1 MHAGTTFFYYGG
13 CNCPSRIPIHVAM
26 KYSRSAHG
34 QAADIICSFIN
45 FWRYFFVSRSIIIV
59 VFIIVFYRFKF
70 DDERVT
76 KEDMKRAL
84 EEQYGGEEEVSPYQ
98 H

>member
-1 MHAGTTFFYYGG
+1 MNPDACCHEVFFKCSWSG
-13 CNCPSRIPIHVAM
+13 S
-26 KYSRSAHG
+26 S
-34 QAADIICSFIN
+34 ICSFIN
-45 FWRYFFVSRSIIIV
+45 FWCYFLVSRSIIIV